1 MGGHVADGR
10 QTIGQRMKVLV
21 ILGHPNH
28 ASLCGAL
35 AEAYAGGARQSGQE
49 VRILR
54 LGDLSFDVNYPTRP
68 QDAKADEPDLAAA
81 RAQVVWADHLVF
93 VFPNWWGMM
102 PALLKGFIDRIFT
115 AGFAFTMHDDG
126 TWDRLLKGKSA
137 QLITT
142 MDTPATV
149 YRFIYGQPGINAL
162 RRATLRFCGINPVRA
177 LRFGTVFNSS
187 APQRGQWIEQARAA
201 GRRLAHGVPDRREA
215 VLAKLVGWVRA
226 MRLQFYPMTWLAYTL
241 GAGAASGGNLFAKPV
256 YWLGYLAVFLLEFA
270 AVLVNEYF
278 DYDSDRR
285 NRNYS
290 PFNGGSRVLVDG
302 ALSFGELRY
311 GLALALAG
319 FAGSGLLL
327 FAAGGVPA
335 ATLAV
340 LCASGLILS
349 LGYTAPPLKFSY
361 RGMGEVTV
369 ALTHSFLT
377 VLCGW
382 LLLGGHAADPLPWL
396 LSLPLFWSI
405 LPAITLS
412 AIPDLEADAS
422 VGKQTLASELGP
434 RRAVAFSMVAVA
446 VAAQLAVA
454 WQWIGVGGG
463 RYAGIGWFVLPHA
476 ALLLYLLQRYRLR
489 YRKSAR
495 INGLM
500 AATLSY
506 ILWFVGVPFAH
517 AL

>member
-1 MGGHVADGR
+1 
-10 QTIGQRMKVLV
+10 MKVLV

-35 AEAYAGGARQSGQE
+35 AEAYAGGARRSGQD

-54 LGDLSFDVNYPTRP
+54 LGDLAFDTNYPTRP
-68 QDAKADEPDLAAA
+68 GDAQTDEPDLAQA
-81 RAQVVWADHLVF
+81 RALVVWADHLAF

-115 AGFAFTMHDDG
+115 PGFAFRLHDDG

-137 QLITT
+137 QIITT
-142 MDTPATV
+142 MDTPGWV
-149 YRFIYGQPGINAL
+149 YRFIYGQPGTNAL
-162 RRATLRFCGINPVRA
+162 KRATLQFCGITPVRV

-187 APQRGQWIEQARAA
+187 APQRGHWIELARAA
-201 GRRLAHGVPDRREA
+201 GHRLARGVPDHAERAR
-215 VLAKLVGWVRA
+215 AKILGWIRA

-241 GAGAASGGNLFAKPV
+241 GASAAHGGDVFGRPV

-270 AVLVNEYF
+270 AVLINEYVDF
-278 DYDSDRR
+278 DSDRR
-285 NRNYS
+285 NRNFS

-302 ALSFGELRY
+302 TLEFAELRR

-319 FAGSGLLL
+319 FAASGALLYTL
-327 FAAGGVPA
+327 GKVPA
-335 ATLAV
+335 LTLGA
-340 LCASGLILS
+340 LCASGLILC
-349 LGYTAPPLKFSY
+349 LGYTSPPFRFCW
-361 RGMGEVTV
+361 RGLGEVVV
-369 ALTHSFLT
+369 ALTHSFLA

-382 LLLGGHAADPLPWL
+382 LLLGGHAADPLPWM

-412 AIPDLEADAS
+412 AIPDLEADAAA
-422 VGKQTLASELGP
+422 GKRTLAAELGVG
-434 RRAVAFSMVAVA
+434 RALVFAM
-446 VAAQLAVA
+446 AATAGAAIFALG
-454 WQWIGVGGG
+454 WRWLGVGGDL
-463 RYAGIGWFVLPHA
+463 YSGIGWGVLPHA
-476 ALLLYLLQRYRLR
+476 ALLIVLLWRYRHG
-489 YRKSAR
+489 YRGPTR

-500 AATLSY
+500 AAALSY
-506 ILWFVGVPFAH
+506 ILWFVAVPFAH

>member
-1 MGGHVADGR
+1 
-10 QTIGQRMKVLV
+10 MKVLV

-35 AEAYAGGARQSGQE
+35 AEAYVGGARQGGQE

-54 LGDLSFDVNYPTRP
+54 LGDLDFDLNYPTRP
-68 QDAKADEPDLAAA
+68 QDAPGDEPDLAEA
-81 RAQVVWADHLVF
+81 RAQFVWAEHLVF
-93 VFPNWWGMM
+93 VYPNWWGTM

-115 AGFAFTMHDDG
+115 PGFAFRLHDDG

-142 MDTPATV
+142 MDTPGWV
-149 YRFIYGQPGINAL
+149 YRGIYGQPGINAL
-162 RRATLRFCGINPVRA
+162 RRATLQFCGVSPVRV
-177 LRFGTVFNSS
+177 LRFGTVFNST
-187 APQRGQWIEQARAA
+187 APQRGHWIEKARAA
-201 GRRLAHGVPDRREA
+201 GRALARGVPDRREA
-215 VLAKLVGWVRA
+215 VVSKALSWVRA

-241 GAGAASGGNLFAKPV
+241 GAGAAGGGSPFGRPV

-270 AVLVNEYF
+270 AVLVNEYV

-302 ALSFGELRY
+302 ALSFTELRY
-311 GLALALAG
+311 GLAFTLAA
-319 FAGSGLLL
+319 FAACGLLL

-335 ATLAV
+335 ATVGALGACGAV
-340 LCASGLILS
+340 LC
-349 LGYTAPPLKFSY
+349 LGYTSPPLKFCW
-361 RGMGEVTV
+361 RGLGEAVV
-369 ALTHSFLT
+369 ALTHSFLA
-377 VLCGW
+377 VVCGW
-382 LLLGGHAADPLPWL
+382 LLLGGNPANPLPWM

-412 AIPDLEADAS
+412 AIPDLEADAA
-422 VGKQTLASELGP
+422 VGKHTLAAELGVP
-434 RRAVAFSMVAVA
+434 RAIAFSMAAVA
-446 VAAQLAVA
+446 VAALLAVA
-454 WQWIGVGGG
+454 WQLLEVGGG
-463 RYAGIGWFVLPHA
+463 RYAGIGWFVVPHA
-476 ALLLYLLQRYRLR
+476 ALLLVLLQRYRLR
-489 YRKSAR
+489 YRTPAR

-506 ILWFVGVPFAH
+506 ILWFVAVPLAH
-517 AL
+517 AP

>member
-1 MGGHVADGR
+1 
-10 QTIGQRMKVLV
+10 MKVLV

-35 AEAYAGGARQSGQE
+35 AEAYAGGARQCGQE

-54 LGDLSFDVNYPTRP
+54 LGGLSFDINYPTRP
-68 QDAKADEPDLAAA
+68 QDAQADEPDLVEA
-81 RAQVVWADHLVF
+81 RAQIVWADHLVF
-93 VFPNWWGMM
+93 VYPNWWGMM
-102 PALLKGFIDRIFT
+102 PALLKGFIDRIFIP
-115 AGFAFTMHDDG
+115 GFAFRLHDDG

-142 MDTPATV
+142 MDTPGWV

-162 RRATLRFCGINPVRA
+162 RRATLQFCGVNPVRA
-177 LRFGTVFNSS
+177 LRFGTVFNST
-187 APQRGQWIEQARAA
+187 APQRGHWIEQARAA
-201 GRRLAHGVPDRREA
+201 GRRLARGVPDRREA
-215 VLAKLVGWVRA
+215 VLGKLLSWMRA

-241 GAGAASGGNLFAKPV
+241 GAGAANSGGNLFAKPV

-270 AVLVNEYF
+270 TVLVNEYIDF
-278 DYDSDRR
+278 DSDRR

-302 ALSFGELRY
+302 ALSFSEIRY
-311 GLALALAG
+311 GMALALAG

-335 ATLAV
+335 ATLGA
-340 LCASGLILS
+340 LCASGVILC
-349 LGYTAPPLKFSY
+349 LGYTAPPLKFCY
-361 RGMGEVTV
+361 RALGEVAV
-369 ALTHSFLT
+369 SLTHSFLA

-382 LLLGGHAADPLPWL
+382 LLLGGKVADPMPWL

-412 AIPDLEADAS
+412 AIPDLEADAA

-434 RRAVAFSMVAVA
+434 PRAVAFCMVAVA
-446 VAAQLAVA
+446 VAALLAVA
-454 WQWIGVGGG
+454 WQWLGIGGG

-476 ALLLYLLQRYRLR
+476 ALLLVLLQRYRLG
-489 YRKSAR
+489 YRKPGR

-500 AATLSY
+500 AAALSY
-506 ILWFVGVPFAH
+506 ILWFVGLPFAH

>member
-1 MGGHVADGR
+1 MAAGMRNSTVR
-10 QTIGQRMKVLV
+10 RMKVLV

-49 VRILR
+49 VGILR
-54 LGDLSFDVNYPTRP
+54 LGDLSFNVNYPTRP
-68 QDAKADEPDLAAA
+68 QDAQADEPDLVAA
-81 RAQVVWADHLVF
+81 RAQVVWADHLVI

-115 AGFAFTMHDDG
+115 PGFAFNLHDDG

-142 MDTPATV
+142 MDTPGWV
-149 YRFIYGQPGINAL
+149 YRLIYGQPGINAL
-162 RRATLRFCGINPVRA
+162 RRATLQFCGIRPVRS
-177 LRFGTVFNSS
+177 LRFSTVFNSS
-187 APQRGQWIEQARAA
+187 APQRARWIEQARAA
-201 GRRLAHGVPDRREA
+201 GRRLERGVPDRREA
-215 VLAKLVGWVRA
+215 VQVKLLGWVRA
-226 MRLQFYPMTWLAYTL
+226 MRLQFYPMTWLAFTL
-241 GAGAASGGNLFAKPV
+241 GAGAASADGNLFAKPA

-270 AVLVNEYF
+270 TVLVNEYV
-278 DYDSDRR
+278 DYDGDRR

-290 PFNGGSRVLVDG
+290 PFNGGSRVIVDG
-302 ALSFGELRY
+302 TLSFSEVRY
-311 GLALALAG
+311 GMALALAG

-327 FAAGGVPA
+327 SAAGGVPA
-335 ATLAV
+335 STLGV
-340 LCASGLILS
+340 LCAAGLILC

-361 RGMGEVTV
+361 RGLGEATV
-369 ALTHSFLT
+369 ALTHSFLA
-377 VLCGW
+377 VVCGW

-412 AIPDLEADAS
+412 AIPDLEADAT
-422 VGKQTLASELGP
+422 VGKQSLASELGP
-434 RRAVAFSMVAVA
+434 RRAVAFCMVAVA
-446 VAAQLAVA
+446 VAALLAGM
-454 WQWIGVGGG
+454 WQWLGIGSG
-463 RYAGIGWFVLPHA
+463 RFDGIGWFVLPHA

-489 YRKSAR
+489 YRKPAR

-506 ILWFVGVPFAH
+506 ILWFVGIPFAH